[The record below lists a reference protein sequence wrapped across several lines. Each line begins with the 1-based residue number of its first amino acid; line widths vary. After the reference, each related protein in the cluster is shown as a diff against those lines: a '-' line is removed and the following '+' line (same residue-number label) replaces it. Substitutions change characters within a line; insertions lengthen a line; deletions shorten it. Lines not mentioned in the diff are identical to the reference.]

1 MIVLDIINYI
11 DSKTASFAPILVDVL
26 DENESIAIRQLPS
39 NNNVVTYMD
48 GSRNGNFEFSMF
60 AKSVDKVLAI
70 NQLNEYEE
78 ILNFP
83 SWFQLTDECKVKV
96 APRGSVSFSSNA
108 DNNTTL
114 YVNDFTLEY
123 IIERK

>member
-1 MIVLDIINYI
+1 MIVLDVVNYI
-11 DSKTASFAPILVDVL
+11 NSKTTSFAPILVD
-26 DENESIAIRQLPS
+26 DIGEGESIAIRQLPS
-39 NNNVVTYMD
+39 NNIVNVYLD
-48 GSRNGNFEFSMF
+48 GSRNSNFEFSMF
-60 AKSVDKVLAI
+60 AKSVDKALAI
-70 NQLNEYEE
+70 NQLNEYEK

-96 APRGSVSFSSNA
+96 APRGGVSFSGSA